1 MDTESA
7 ILNALNIGADD
18 GRKTAN
24 GMKKGKK
31 MAKLID
37 RDEAIK
43 QINEKA
49 RKWSG
54 SFYGTGLV
62 GAIDI
67 LLNVPTVAAVPVV
80 RCKDCK
86 HWKPGDSFGGNSLDD
101 MQRIG
106 RCPIVRFGRRE
117 NDFCCEGERKDNG

>member
-1 MDTESA
+1 MDTASDT
-7 ILNALNIGADD
+7 LNALKVGADD
-18 GRKTAN
+18 GRKTAK
-24 GMKKGKK
+24 GMKKGKT

-37 RDEAIK
+37 RDKAIQ

-62 GAIDI
+62 GAVEI

-80 RCKDCK
+80 LCKECK
-86 HWKPGDSFGGNSLDD
+86 WYDEEGEF
-101 MQRIG
+101 
-106 RCPIVRFGRRE
+106 CRFWHGCRHPE
-117 NDFCCEGERKDNG
+117 HFCGEGERKDNG

>member
-80 RCKDCK
+80 RCKECK
-86 HWKPGDSFGGNSLDD
+86 HRYYNEYMKTH
-101 MQRIG
+101 
-106 RCPIVRFGRRE
+106 
-117 NDFCCEGERKDNG
+117 CCEMWADGFDTAVCENEFCSRGERKGND